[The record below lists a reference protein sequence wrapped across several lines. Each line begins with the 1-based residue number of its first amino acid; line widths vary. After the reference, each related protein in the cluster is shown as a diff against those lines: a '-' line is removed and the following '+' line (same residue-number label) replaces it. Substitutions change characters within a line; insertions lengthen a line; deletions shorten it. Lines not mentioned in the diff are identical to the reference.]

1 VSEYQ
6 LNERERTVLA
16 VLIEHFIKTA
26 APVGSRTI
34 ATRYNLGVSPA
45 TVRNTLADLEERGL
59 IEQPHTSAGRIPTDA
74 GYRLYVDRLLK
85 SEKLSKIDREQIR
98 RQLRADFSAIENIL
112 AQTSRVL
119 ASVSSQ
125 LGVTLSPKF
134 EQGVL
139 TRIDVIPVSSN
150 KLLVIIMVRSGIV
163 RTMLLELDRPEPTT
177 DLAETVSILNEKLCG
192 LTLAEIRMTIRERL
206 GDVSIGDSQI
216 IKLFMENQESVLDDV
231 DDASLHTDG
240 TINIVSQKEF
250 QDPRKLREFI
260 TLLEERR
267 RLINLLNREPE
278 SDGIQVVIGN
288 EANLEGIDGCA
299 VVTRTYSAGNVKGKV
314 GIIGPTRMKYSKLLP
329 VVEYTAS
336 ILTEILS
343 K

>member
-1 VSEYQ
+1 
-6 LNERERTVLA
+6 
-16 VLIEHFIKTA
+16 
-26 APVGSRTI
+26 
-34 ATRYNLGVSPA
+34 
-45 TVRNTLADLEERGL
+45 
-59 IEQPHTSAGRIPTDA
+59 
-74 GYRLYVDRLLK
+74 
-85 SEKLSKIDREQIR
+85 
-98 RQLRADFSAIENIL
+98 
-112 AQTSRVL
+112 
-119 ASVSSQ
+119 
-125 LGVTLSPKF
+125 
-134 EQGVL
+134 
-139 TRIDVIPVSSN
+139 
-150 KLLVIIMVRSGIV
+150 
-163 RTMLLELDRPEPTT
+163 MLLELDRPEPTT